1 MLIQKDLLFLSSKCK
16 EMIEKD
22 EIDSKN
28 VIIVFE
34 KESDKL
40 KFL

>member
-1 MLIQKDLLFLSSKCK
+1 MLIQKDLLFLSSKSK